1 MIKHLFFLL
10 FAALLWTDCPAILI
24 AQTAQT
30 GAIAGELSAVGGNA
44 IAVATVTAVEAA
56 TGQIRNTT
64 TDKNGAYE
72 FKLLPSGSYAVKF
85 SASGHK
91 TTVVSGI
98 PVHVGDAL
106 VINQA
111 LSPGSQAEV
120 VIVPWQAPANGSA
133 TGETGTQPGTPAAK
147 DLPLSTRNYTQTTGL
162 APGASS
168 QVSNATAIGMNT
180 QGVQVGSGST
190 NSYLMDGAPV
200 SASTMGPEAPGIPNP
215 DAIAENSMQSW
226 SYSAGPERYAGASI
240 SVTTKAGTGA
250 FHGALFEF
258 LRNDIFN
265 ANEFF
270 NKAHGNPE
278 PVLKQNQFGAA
289 LGGPIWRGKIF
300 FFSSYQGTRQSNG
313 LANGGYSSGV
323 YLPPIPAGDR
333 SSASFP
339 QSVGARFCPD
349 NNLLANGQY
358 DPHYLTAI
366 GGVQV
371 ACDGSNINPVA
382 INYLKLKLANGADA
396 IPGSSND
403 GFQQTPY
410 SIPAKFQEDQV
421 LFNTDYALTAKE
433 RLMERL
439 FYSHDPQTNNF
450 PGGPGNLPGALSTTV
465 TANLY
470 GVVKLVSAL
479 TPRLTSEMRI
489 SGQHNL
495 LKDTPLVPFTNSQ
508 VGIASVVPKI
518 DQIDS
523 FNIMGLFSFGGSG
536 LWDYNSINQYQWAD
550 QISWTHGNQSIRF
563 GVEVERRQWNTNT
576 KGSAI
581 GSLGFLSF
589 ADFLLGLPGCPAG
602 AANCNASN
610 PVVYVNGVATDTNGT
625 SSSNVFASDGPSG
638 PTADV
643 TGPAGIFHAYR
654 FSDASAYLQDNFKLL
669 SRLTVNAGVRWDY
682 FGLPSDSTGNFT
694 NFWPSL
700 AGAWPALPPGGGGS
714 YLGYVV
720 PSNFSGALPACVTPN
735 TCVTRSTNH
744 TPLPIGAPS
753 TNFVPRLGLS
763 WQPRSR
769 NSLVVRAGYGLFYD
783 RPDAGLLLQQ
793 STAEAPYAV
802 PVGGFGTANS
812 LASFAQPFPQTAYGW
827 GPDRSVQSGA
837 SSNLS
842 LGMLDENFSTPLT
855 QKWNLEFQAQLPVG
869 LSLVAGY
876 AGAHSVCLMDSG
888 RHINDPAL
896 ASPTSP
902 VYGLTTN
909 TADNASLRVP
919 YLGLAADGLNA
930 TQTQGSAKYN
940 ALQGALIERT
950 SNGLHVQA
958 AYAFSKVLSNLGGG
972 PGPPGS
978 VNSMNSNDPLDARQQ
993 YGPWISG
1000 PQRLA
1005 VNYGWDLPWKG
1016 SGLTG
1021 KLLGG
1026 WGVSGMTIIQSGSPI
1041 TITDSRGG
1049 SIYGDA
1055 GLARAQFCA
1064 GMGARNAGT
1073 PGGVEARLN
1082 GYFNSAA
1089 FCAPPAIGDELPP
1102 NQKATGYGNSGVGF
1116 ILGPGQNNT
1125 DLSLSKNFALRESK
1139 LELRVE
1145 FFNAFNHAQF
1155 NPPDQSVT
1163 DGTFGDITS
1172 TSVNPRLIQFALKYS
1187 F

>member
-1 MIKHLFFLL
+1 M
-10 FAALLWTDCPAILI
+10 
-24 AQTAQT
+24 AQTTLT
-30 GAIAGELSAVGGNA
+30 GAIEGRISATGGNA
-44 IAVATVTAVEAA
+44 ISGGTVTAVDAA
-56 TGQIRNTT
+56 TGRTRTTT
-64 TDKNGAYE
+64 TDKDGAYE

-98 PVHVGDAL
+98 PVHAGDAL

-240 SVTTKAGTGA
+240 SVTTKSGTGA

-313 LANGGYSSGV
+313 LAIVGYSSGV

-358 DPHYLTAI
+358 DPHYLTAM

-396 IPGSSND
+396 IPGSSNG

-433 RLMERL
+433 RLIERL
-439 FYSHDPQTNNF
+439 FYSRDPQTNNF
-450 PGGPGNLPGALSTTV
+450 PGGPANLPGTLSTTV

-470 GVVKLVSAL
+470 GVVKLDSAL
-479 TPRLTSEMRI
+479 TPRLTNEMRI

-523 FNIMGLFSFGGSG
+523 FFIMGLFSFGGSG

-550 QISWTHGNQSIRF
+550 QISWTHGNHSIRF

-581 GSLGFLSF
+581 GALMFQSF

-602 AANCNASN
+602 KANCNASN

-625 SSSNVFASDGPSG
+625 SSSNVFSSSGPSG
-638 PTADV
+638 PTANV

-700 AGAWPALPPGGGGS
+700 AGAWTALPPGGGGS

-802 PVGGFGTANS
+802 PVGGFGSANS

-827 GPDRSVQSGA
+827 GPDRNVQSGA

-855 QKWNLEFQAQLPVG
+855 QKWNLEIQEQLPVG

-876 AGAHSVCLMDSG
+876 AGAHSVRLMDSG
-888 RHINDPAL
+888 RHINGPAL
-896 ASPTSP
+896 ASPTNP

-919 YLGLAADGLNA
+919 YLGLAANGLSA

-940 ALQGALIERT
+940 ALQVALIERT

-958 AYAFSKVLSNLGGG
+958 AYAFSKVLSNLGAG

-993 YGPWISG
+993 YGPSISG

-1055 GLARAQFCA
+1055 GIARAQFCA
-1064 GMGARNAGT
+1064 GMGPRNAGT
-1073 PGGVEARLN
+1073 AGGVEARLN

-1089 FCAPPAIGDELPP
+1089 FCAPPATGDELPP
-1102 NQKATGYGNSGVGF
+1102 NQKATGYGNSSVGF

-1139 LELRVE
+1139 LELRLE

-1163 DGTFGDITS
+1163 DGTFGNITS
-1172 TSVNPRLIQFALKYS
+1172 TSVNPRLIQFAVKYS